1 MGQDRRQP
9 QAEEGPSAPLWMV
22 TFSDCM
28 NLLLTFFVLLVTFSS
43 FDTDVLTDLGAVF
56 RRIFP
61 SLIDVQ
67 KEMPKDASLPTTL
80 IMPVEAHEKGSE
92 KPTLTRGPDDNL
104 LKEETQPSEFHNR
117 KVFQVSSK
125 SIFLGRGTAISPAG
139 KNILVTMASF
149 LKEVP
154 SRIVISET
162 GPDNQGDEQIGLRR
176 AWAVVE
182 YLTAKQGLD
191 KKWFSISA
199 ASFLPKEGIEN
210 GQADNTKSDSE
221 HTLEIVL
228 LERSIYN

>member
-1 MGQDRRQP
+1 MGQDRKQP
-9 QAEEGPSAPLWMV
+9 QDEEGPSAPLWMV

-43 FDTDVLTDLGAVF
+43 FDTEVLTNLGVVF
-56 RRIFP
+56 RKIFP

-80 IMPVEAHEKGSE
+80 IMPVEVHEKGSE
-92 KPTLTRGPDDNL
+92 KPTLTKGPENN
-104 LKEETQPSEFHNR
+104 LKEETQPDEFHNR
-117 KVFQVSSK
+117 KVFQVPSR
-125 SIFLGRGTAISPAG
+125 SIFLGRGTAISPTG
-139 KNILVTMASF
+139 KNTLATMASF
-149 LKEVP
+149 LREVP
-154 SRIVISET
+154 SRIVISENSS
-162 GPDNQGDEQIGLRR
+162 DDQSNEQIGLRR

-199 ASFLPKEGIEN
+199 TSFLPKEDIGN
-210 GQADNTKSDSE
+210 GQANDRESDSE

>member
-1 MGQDRRQP
+1 MGQDRRQSQP
-9 QAEEGPSAPLWMV
+9 EEGPSAPLWMV

-43 FDTDVLTDLGAVF
+43 FDTEVLTNLGAVF
-56 RRIFP
+56 RKIFP
-61 SLIDVQ
+61 SIIDVQ
-67 KEMPKDASLPTTL
+67 KEMPEDASLPTSL
-80 IMPVEAHEKGSE
+80 IIPVEAHEKGSE
-92 KPTLTRGPDDNL
+92 KPTLTRGPEDN
-104 LKEETQPSEFHNR
+104 LKEETQPTEFHNR
-117 KVFQVSSK
+117 KVFLVPSK
-125 SIFLGRGTAISPAG
+125 GIFLGRGTTISPAG
-139 KNILVTMASF
+139 KNILATMASF
-149 LKEVP
+149 LREVP

-162 GPDNQGDEQIGLRR
+162 GLDNEDDEQLGLRR

-210 GQADNTKSDSE
+210 GQADDTKSESE
-221 HTLEIVL
+221 RTLEIVL